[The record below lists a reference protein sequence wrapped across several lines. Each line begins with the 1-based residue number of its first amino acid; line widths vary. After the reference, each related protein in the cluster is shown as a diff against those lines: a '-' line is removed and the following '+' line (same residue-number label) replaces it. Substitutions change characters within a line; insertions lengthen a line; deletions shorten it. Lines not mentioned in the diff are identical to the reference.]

1 MKTSKIHKKPPLK
14 LVVISGA
21 GMSAESGIATFRG
34 LGGIWE
40 GKRIED
46 VATPEA
52 FERDP
57 CLVLEFYNER
67 RRNVIAAKPNPGH
80 IVIKSFEELFEV
92 VILTQ
97 NVDDLH
103 ERAGSTHILHIHGEL
118 MKARSSSNPDYTI
131 TISGPELNLGDM
143 CPYGSQLRPDI
154 VWFGEAVP
162 MMESAIDVVSHA
174 DIVIIV
180 GTSLQVYPA
189 ASLIQ
194 HISAGVSIFLIDP
207 NPPAL
212 QLDNLEV
219 LKMGAVEGLAHL
231 LQRFTSAS

>member
-1 MKTSKIHKKPPLK
+1 MKTSKIHKNSRSK

-34 LGGIWE
+34 LGGLWE
-40 GKRIED
+40 GIRVQD

-52 FERDP
+52 FARDP
-57 CLVLEFYNER
+57 DMVLEFYNER

-80 IVIKSFEELFEV
+80 IAISKLEDLFDV

-103 ERAGSTHILHIHGEL
+103 ERAGSTHILHLHGEL
-118 MKARSSSNPDYTI
+118 MKARSSSHPDCI
-131 TISGPELNLGDM
+131 TTLSGPELNLGDM
-143 CPYGSQLRPDI
+143 CEYGSQLRPDI

-162 MMESAIDVVSHA
+162 MMDSAIDEISQA
-174 DIVIIV
+174 DIVIVV

-189 ASLIQ
+189 ASLLQ
-194 HISAGVSIFLIDP
+194 HIPQGIPIFLIDP
-207 NPPAL
+207 NPPVL
-212 QLDNLEV
+212 QLDNLVV
-219 LKMGAVEGLAHL
+219 LKMGAVEGLANI
-231 LQRFTSAS
+231 LQRLTSAS